1 MRKIPPRATSGLT
14 PGALYRVV
22 QAFTCEATLFNEGDV
37 LRFEGESF
45 IPAENSDVWRF
56 TVPDTGR
63 LRAVVG
69 NEQFADPKQWRSNF
83 EPVAADGAAP
93 ATPHKPGEAA

>member
-14 PGALYRVV
+14 SGALYRVV

-69 NEQFADPKQWRSNF
+69 NEQFADPKQWRV
-83 EPVAADGAAP
+83 ELLALAP
-93 ATPHKPGEAA
+93 RQGRARPPPQAGR